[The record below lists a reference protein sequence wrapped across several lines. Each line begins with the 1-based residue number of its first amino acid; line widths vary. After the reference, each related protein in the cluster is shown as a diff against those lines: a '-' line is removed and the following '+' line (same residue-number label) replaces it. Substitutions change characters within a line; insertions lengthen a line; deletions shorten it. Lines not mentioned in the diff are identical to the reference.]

1 VPQIVAATIAVAVSA
16 ATQGSSTA
24 PQDAWLQRVI
34 DRGKALY
41 LYDRAAWVTSDDAT
55 VRIPSDRQSE
65 VGGWVV
71 TSTPIGFHVDY
82 FGKDA
87 AEDHV
92 VYSAD
97 VIAGKVTNAT
107 VFPTSSEPVL
117 KEPALQM
124 AHALR
129 AARFE
134 AIRHADWHPC
144 SSAPFNSVVLP
155 PQSDGTVPVY
165 FLTPQ
170 TDLNNFPFGGHY
182 EVDIASNGTT
192 AYTRSFTNS
201 CVTLSKPPST
211 AGGIPAALYVT
222 HLLDAHPTE
231 IHVFEQYNIG
241 LPVFV
246 GTGLKSAWEVKDGT
260 IEDVSAMMPK

>member
-1 VPQIVAATIAVAVSA
+1 MAQIVAATIAVALSIA
-16 ATQGSSTA
+16 AQGSSTT

-34 DRGKALY
+34 DRGKTLY
-41 LYDRAAWVTSDDAT
+41 LYDRAAWVTSDDAI
-55 VRIPSDRQSE
+55 VRIPLDRQSE

-71 TSTPIGFHVDY
+71 TGTVIGFHVDY
-82 FGKDA
+82 FGKGA

-97 VIAGKVTNAT
+97 VVAGKVTNAT
-107 VFPTSSEPVL
+107 VFPTSSEPAL

-124 AHALR
+124 AHAVR
-129 AARFE
+129 TARNE
-134 AIRHADWHPC
+134 VIRHADWHPC
-144 SSAPFNSVVLP
+144 ARAPFNIVVLP

-170 TDLNNFPFGGHY
+170 TEPDSFPFGGHY
-182 EVDIASNGTT
+182 EVDVRSNGTT
-192 AYTRSFTNS
+192 AYARPFTNS
-201 CVTLSKPPST
+201 CLTLSKPPLS
-211 AGGIPAALYVT
+211 AGATPAALYVT
-222 HLLDAHPTE
+222 HFLDAYPTE

-241 LPVFV
+241 LPVLV
-246 GTGLKSAWEVKDGT
+246 GTGPKSVWEVKDGT